1 MTDIAD
7 TSGIPKIYAYTEPQ
21 YEHAQWEGERRGK
34 GEGFIKVGYTQKKMS
49 EKVKDLRSVK
59 APIKNSIKVLL
70 VEKAIMP
77 DGKTSFMDHDVHK
90 VLENSGITRRNKS
103 EWFECTLDEV
113 KQAICAVKEG
123 KKHIKKRILN
133 FKMRPEQEKAVLLTT
148 NFFRKHTLEKDKHPP
163 HFLWNAKMRFGK
175 TFTSYQ
181 LAKAMNWSK
190 ILILTFKPA
199 VKRAWRD
206 DLLTHED
213 FEGWEFYSTAD
224 NINEN
229 GKFALFASFQ
239 DIMQTTADKRIKPKN
254 QKLQDIDWD
263 CIILD
268 EYHFGAWNENA
279 KELYAAEESETKLH
293 ENDPQK
299 DFEEE
304 KLQLKTKAYLYLS
317 GTPFR
322 ALANGEFLE
331 DQIFNWTYQDE
342 QKAKSEWNGDNNPYA
357 ELPQMN
363 MITYKISK
371 MMKIKQQEGEY
382 DDFDLNKFFEAENKN
397 DGTSVFK
404 HEDEVRQWLRFI
416 CGKTE
421 PILQQSFK
429 DNTEL
434 IESSISGRPFADP
447 SLMKYLIHTF
457 WFLPSV
463 AACRAMG
470 KLMKEDPFFSRYK
483 IVVCAGNEVG
493 VGEKALESVKE
504 AIGNGIGSSPTITL
518 SCGKLTTGVT
528 VPEWTGIF
536 MLRNISA
543 PETYFQAAFRVQS
556 PWVRKDKNG
565 SQKIIKRNCYIFD
578 FSFDRALR
586 LIADYSVQL
595 CKKEN
600 GDKNQHIEPEKRIDE
615 FLRFFPIWCYD
626 DTCMDKKPISASALL
641 DISIAGTSATMLAR
655 KWESPM
661 LIDVRDFVLEKLQN
675 DSETMAILE
684 KIESFRNS
692 KVDVRSSIS
701 EIVKHAHKAKSN
713 SENKNELTP
722 QEKELR
728 KKRREIQEKLVKFAA
743 RIPIFMYLTDE
754 REETLLDIIE
764 IIDRT
769 HLFQKVTGINLQ
781 EFKKLKS
788 IGLFNEKNMNNAVFA
803 FRCYEE
809 DSLRYTGATKHNGLI
824 IGGWSEK
831 KEHKELKGYLADFF
845 GWKS

>member
-7 TSGIPKIYAYTEPQ
+7 TRGPKIYAFTESQ
-21 YEHAQWEGERRGK
+21 YEHAQWEGRRRGT
-34 GEGFIKVGYTQKKMS
+34 GFIKVGYT
-49 EKVKDLRSVK
+49 EETIKDRFKSMGVK
-59 APIKNSIKVLL
+59 APVANSITVLL
-70 VEKAIMP
+70 VEEAKME
-77 DGKTSFMDHDVHK
+77 DGKTPFMDHAVHK

-103 EWFECTLDEV
+103 EWFECTEEEV
-113 KQAICAVKEG
+113 QQAIYAVKKG
-123 KKHIKKRILN
+123 KSHIIERIHN

-148 NFFRKHTLEKDKHPP
+148 NFFKKHTLEKDKHPP

-190 ILILTFKPA
+190 ILILTFKP
-199 VKRAWRD
+199 VVEDAWKN
-206 DLLTHED
+206 DLLRHED
-213 FEGWEFYSTAD
+213 FEGWDFYKTAD
-224 NINEN
+224 HIRESD
-229 GKFALFASFQ
+229 KFVLFASFQ
-239 DIMQTTADKRIKPKN
+239 DIMQTTADKKIKPKN
-254 QKLQDIDWD
+254 KKLQEIDWD

-279 KELYAAEESETKLH
+279 KELYIAEKSEVKLH

-299 DFEEE
+299 DFDEE

-342 QKAKSEWNGDNNPYA
+342 QKAKSEWVGDNNPYA

-363 MITYKISK
+363 MITYKISE

-404 HEDEVRQWLRFI
+404 HENEVRQWLRFI

-421 PILQQSFK
+421 PILQQSF

-434 IESSISGRPFADP
+434 TKSNTVGSPFADP
-447 SLMKYLIHTF
+447 SLMKNLIHTF

-463 AACRAMG
+463 ASCRAMG
-470 KLMKEDPFFSRYK
+470 KLLKEDPFFCRYK
-483 IVVCAGNEVG
+483 IIVCAGNEVG
-493 VGEKALESVKE
+493 VGEKALKPVKE
-504 AIGNGIGSSPTITL
+504 AIGKGIGCRTITL

-556 PWVRKDKNG
+556 PWFKDENG
-565 SQKIIKRNCYIFD
+565 SKKIIKQKCYVFD

-600 GDKNQHIEPEKRIDE
+600 SDKNQHVEPEKRIDE

-626 DTCMDKKPISASALL
+626 DVCMDKRLISASALL

-661 LIDVRDFVLEKLQN
+661 LVDVRNVVLEKLQN
-675 DSETMAILE
+675 DSEAMAVLE
-684 KIESFRNS
+684 KIEAFRKLNL
-692 KVDVRSSIS
+692 RTSIS
-701 EIVKHAHKAKSN
+701 KIIQHAHKAKPN
-713 SENKNELTP
+713 SGDKTELTP

-728 KKRREIQEKLVKFAA
+728 KERRKIQEKLVKLAA
-743 RIPIFMYLTDE
+743 HIPIFMYLTDE
-754 REETLLDIIE
+754 REETILDIIE
-764 IIDRT
+764 IIDKA

-781 EFKKLKS
+781 EFKKLKN
-788 IGLFNEKNMNNAVFA
+788 IGLFNEKNMNDAVFA
-803 FRCYEE
+803 FRRYEE
-809 DSLRYTGATKHNGLI
+809 DSLRYTGTTKHHELM

-831 KEHKELKGYLADFF
+831 KEHKELKDYLADFLR
-845 GWKS
+845 WKL